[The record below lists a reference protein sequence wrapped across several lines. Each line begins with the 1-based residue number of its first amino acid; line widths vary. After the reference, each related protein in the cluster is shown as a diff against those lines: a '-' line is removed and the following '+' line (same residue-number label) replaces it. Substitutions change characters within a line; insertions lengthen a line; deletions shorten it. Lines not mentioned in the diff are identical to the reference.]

1 MEAAVVLIGTFAILA
16 TLLAILL
23 IIRTFNIQNRSQNHD
38 AIDHQI
44 TEIRTGIDRVS
55 EAIKNLNVDRG
66 QQAAR
71 LEEMLTS
78 LNSSS
83 SALQNILANTQSR
96 GQWGER
102 MAEDVF
108 RIIGLVENV
117 NYVKQVAIT
126 EGTSRPDFTIF
137 MPDGKKLNMDAK
149 FPLTNYIRFVEAE
162 NENEAQTHNL
172 AFMRDVRDRANE
184 VVRRNYINPEDNTLD
199 YSSQTSRCTITY
211 NSMEP
216 PWSKKP
222 SANG

>member
-1 MEAAVVLIGTFAILA
+1 MEVAVVLIGTLAVLA

-23 IIRTFNIQNRSQNHD
+23 IIQMFNIQNRSQNHES
-38 AIDHQI
+38 AIDHQV

-71 LEEMLTS
+71 LEEMLAS

-108 RIIGLVENV
+108 RIIGLIENV

-137 MPDGKKLNMDAK
+137 MPDGKN
-149 FPLTNYIRFVEAE
+149 
-162 NENEAQTHNL
+162 
-172 AFMRDVRDRANE
+172 
-184 VVRRNYINPEDNTLD
+184 
-199 YSSQTSRCTITY
+199 
-211 NSMEP
+211 
-216 PWSKKP
+216 
-222 SANG
+222 

>member
-1 MEAAVVLIGTFAILA
+1 MEAAVVLIGTFAVLA

-55 EAIKNLNVDRG
+55 EAIQNLNVDRG
-66 QQAAR
+66 RQAAR

-102 MAEDVF
+102 MLRTCFE
-108 RIIGLVENV
+108 
-117 NYVKQVAIT
+117 
-126 EGTSRPDFTIF
+126 S
-137 MPDGKKLNMDAK
+137 
-149 FPLTNYIRFVEAE
+149 
-162 NENEAQTHNL
+162 L
-172 AFMRDVRDRANE
+172 ASLR
-184 VVRRNYINPEDNTLD
+184 T
-199 YSSQTSRCTITY
+199 
-211 NSMEP
+211 
-216 PWSKKP
+216 
-222 SANG
+222 